1 MSLRNRLLIG
11 VGIVLTIFVASA
23 LAIVIGQRDF
33 MIDQLDARLELVR
46 PLANPRGLLPPPG
59 PAQPDTESAPPISD
73 LFVAVVAAD
82 GSVTVISSGQLLQD
96 EPDLS
101 SLESGLPVEPTFL
114 TVDGKTS
121 TTDFRIL
128 AISGGADNPDTL
140 VVAIPLDDITKTV
153 SRLTYTFL
161 AVGLLIVATLGSV
174 GWWVIRLGLQPIAE
188 VTETADA
195 IAGGDRDKRAPE
207 RTESTEAGRLAKALN
222 VMLDQRDDAEDR
234 LREFVSDASHEL
246 RTPLTSIRGYLDV
259 YAAGGFRAEGELD
272 DVVRRMQAES
282 LRMSV
287 LVEDLLTLASLDEK
301 RSLATSSIDVGL
313 LVRDAA
319 ENARVTQ
326 PNRNIVV
333 SGPKPGALTYDGDA
347 SLIQQVVAG
356 LVDNALIYTPPET
369 KIELSVQDLGD
380 TVEISVSD
388 DGPGM
393 SSDAAAKAF
402 DRFYR
407 GDHSRSRQ
415 NGGSGLGLAIA
426 QSIVKAHDGTLD
438 VVTSPG
444 NGCTFTVRLAR

>member
-33 MIDQLDARLELVR
+33 MIDQVDARLELVR

-59 PAQPDTESAPPISD
+59 PAQPDAESAPPISD
-73 LFVAVVAAD
+73 LYVAVVAAD

-101 SLESGLPVEPTFL
+101 SLESRLPVEPTFL

-128 AISGGADNPDTL
+128 AISGGADNPETL

-153 SRLTYTFL
+153 SRLIYTFL

-301 RSLATSSIDVGL
+301 RSLAKSSIDIGL

-326 PNRNIVV
+326 PSRNIAV
-333 SGPKPGALTYDGDA
+333 SAPEPGALIYDGDA

-356 LVDNALIYTPPET
+356 LVDNALIYTPPEA

>member
-11 VGIVLTIFVASA
+11 VSIVLTIFVGSA

-73 LFVAVVAAD
+73 LYVAVVAAD

-101 SLESGLPVEPTFL
+101 GLVSGLPVVPTFS
-114 TVDGKTS
+114 TVGGKTS
-121 TTDFRIL
+121 TTDFRVL
-128 AISGGADNPDTL
+128 VTPGGTDNPDTL
-140 VVAIPLDDITKTV
+140 VVAIPLDDVTNTV
-153 SRLTYTFL
+153 SRLIYTFL

-222 VMLDQRDDAEDR
+222 VMLDQRDAAEDR

-259 YAAGGFRAEGELD
+259 YAAGGFRADGELD

-282 LRMSV
+282 LRMGV

-301 RSLATSSIDVGL
+301 RSLAKSSIDIGL

-333 SGPKPGALTYDGDA
+333 SGPEPGAMAYDGDA

-356 LVDNALIYTPPET
+356 LVDNALIYTPPEA
-369 KIELSVQDLGD
+369 KIELSAQDLGD

-426 QSIVKAHDGTLD
+426 QSIVKAHGGTLE

-444 NGCTFTVRLAR
+444 NGCTFTIRLTR

>member
-11 VGIVLTIFVASA
+11 VGIVLTIFVGSA

-33 MIDQLDARLELVR
+33 MIDQLDTRLELVR

-59 PAQPDTESAPPISD
+59 PAEPDTESAPPISD
-73 LFVAVVAAD
+73 LYVAAVAAD

-101 SLESGLPVEPTFL
+101 RLESGLPVAPTFL
-114 TVDGKTS
+114 TVAGKTS
-121 TTDFRIL
+121 TTDFRVL
-128 AISGGADNPDTL
+128 VTPGGTDNPDTL
-140 VVAIPLDDITKTV
+140 VVAIPLDDITKTM
-153 SRLTYTFL
+153 SRLIFTFL

-222 VMLDQRDDAEDR
+222 VMLDQRDAAEDR

-259 YAAGGFRAEGELD
+259 YAAGGFRADGDLD

-301 RSLATSSIDVGL
+301 RSLARSPIDIGL

-319 ENARVTQ
+319 DNARVTQ
-326 PNRNIVV
+326 PERTIVV
-333 SGPKPGALTYDGDA
+333 SGPEPGALTFDGDA
-347 SLIQQVVAG
+347 SLIQQVIAG
-356 LVDNALIYTPPET
+356 LVDNALIYTPPEA
-369 KIELSVQDLGD
+369 KIELSVHDLGD

-426 QSIVKAHDGTLD
+426 QSIVKAHGGTLD

-444 NGCTFTVRLAR
+444 HGCTFTIRLAR